1 MRLREVKLPTWPKA
15 PKQEEDKQETQPAA
29 SNWTGDCTLKL
40 IKVSVSSS
48 LLDDDD
54 KLERRR
60 RGTAVRRDQEMKV
73 DPPPPSLTHSSSE
86 MRQAGVMYVTS
97 REMDDWHWGE
107 RGQRRK
113 RGNKSTLQPQ
123 S

>member
-1 MRLREVKLPTWPKA
+1 MRLREVKLPSWPKA
-15 PKQEEDKQETQPAA
+15 PTQEDKQETQPAA
-29 SNWTGDCTLKL
+29 WTWTGDCTLKL

-60 RGTAVRRDQEMKV
+60 RGTAVGRDQEMKV
-73 DPPPPSLTHSSSE
+73 DPPPPSHTHSSSG

>member
-1 MRLREVKLPTWPKA
+1 MRLREVKLPSWPKA
-15 PKQEEDKQETQPAA
+15 PTQEEDKQETQPAA
-29 SNWTGDCTLKL
+29 STWTWDCTLKL

-60 RGTAVRRDQEMKV
+60 RETEVGRDQEMKV
-73 DPPPPSLTHSSSE
+73 DPPPPSLTHSSSG